1 MIRIAVVE
9 DEDHYREQL
18 VEYLR
23 RFEQDKR
30 VNLEIETYS
39 DGDGIVENYKGQFD
53 IILLD
58 VQMKFMDGMSA
69 AEEIRK
75 MDAEVVIIF
84 ITNMPQFAIKG
95 YAVDALDYILKPI
108 SYFQFSE
115 RLKRAIDRM
124 EKRESYYITIRVK
137 EGIKRLKVSDIFYVE
152 NQGHNL
158 IYSTIDGEFM
168 TTGTMK
174 DLEQELSSFNFFR
187 GHRGFLMNLEHV
199 EGLKGNEAIV
209 KGIELPVGRT
219 RRKALLEA
227 LSEFWGETIK

>member
-9 DEDHYREQL
+9 DETHYKEQL

-23 RFEQDKR
+23 QFEQEKR
-30 VNLEIETYS
+30 VNIEIETYS
-39 DGDGIVENYKGQFD
+39 DGDGIVENYEGQFD

-137 EGIKRLKVSDIFYVE
+137 EGIKRLKVSDIYYVE

-158 IYSTIDGEFM
+158 IYSTTDGEVM
-168 TTGTMK
+168 TTGAMK
-174 DLEQELSSFNFFR
+174 DLEKELSSFNFFQ
-187 GHRGFLMNLEHV
+187 
-199 EGLKGNEAIV
+199 I
-209 KGIELPVGRT
+209 GRASC
-219 RRKALLEA
+219 RERV
-227 LSEFWGETIK
+227 

>member
-84 ITNMPQFAIKG
+84 ITNMPQFAING
-95 YAVDALDYILKPI
+95 YAVDALDYI
-108 SYFQFSE
+108 
-115 RLKRAIDRM
+115 
-124 EKRESYYITIRVK
+124 YIQ
-137 EGIKRLKVSDIFYVE
+137 LSIF
-152 NQGHNL
+152 
-158 IYSTIDGEFM
+158 
-168 TTGTMK
+168 
-174 DLEQELSSFNFFR
+174 
-187 GHRGFLMNLEHV
+187 
-199 EGLKGNEAIV
+199 
-209 KGIELPVGRT
+209 
-219 RRKALLEA
+219 
-227 LSEFWGETIK
+227 

>member
-9 DEDHYREQL
+9 DETHYKEQL

-23 RFEQDKR
+23 QFEQEKR
-30 VNLEIETYS
+30 VNIEIETYS
-39 DGDGIVENYKGQFD
+39 DGDGIVENYEGQFD

-137 EGIKRLKVSDIFYVE
+137 EGIKRLKVSDIYYVE

-158 IYSTIDGEFM
+158 IYSTTDGEVM
-168 TTGTMK
+168 TTGAMK
-174 DLEQELSSFNFFR
+174 DLEKELSSFNFFR

-199 EGLKGNEAIV
+199 EGLRGNDAIV

-219 RRKALLEA
+219 RKKALLEA